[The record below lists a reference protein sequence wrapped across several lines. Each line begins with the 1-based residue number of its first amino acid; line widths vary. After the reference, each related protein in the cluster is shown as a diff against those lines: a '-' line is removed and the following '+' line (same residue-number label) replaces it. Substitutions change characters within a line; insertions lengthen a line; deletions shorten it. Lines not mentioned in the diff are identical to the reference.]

1 MSKVNCAVLSL
12 LTFLFYCTVLEA
24 ERLTVSPEQLL
35 ITAKAGDTV
44 PGAIYVASSHARQK
58 KIQVSIIDFLKDEQG
73 NFQEF
78 KYNDHLRSG
87 RTWLEVDQT
96 EFITPQDGQIQL
108 RVTARI
114 PIGASGSY
122 WAAIDIASGQVS
134 LASIPVVITVQGTEQ
149 PDLVISAPEVVRLAN
164 GVLECHSFV
173 ENKGNTAV
181 LIRGAFTL
189 EKHVSSENTEGW
201 QIAEVGPLTSLP
213 GTKMKIK
220 GSLNWAESLD
230 GLQVNSYLRYGA
242 RPGDIAIAKGK

>member
-1 MSKVNCAVLSL
+1 MSKAYGAVLFL
-12 LTFLFYCTVLEA
+12 LIFLFCCNAVQA
-24 ERLTVSPEQLL
+24 ERLAVSPAQLL
-35 ITAKAGDTV
+35 IAGKAGETV
-44 PGAIYVASSHARQK
+44 PGAIYLTSSHPRQK
-58 KIQVSIIDFLKDEQG
+58 KVRVTIIDFLKDEQG
-73 NFQEF
+73 TLQEF
-78 KYNDHLRSG
+78 RHNDHLRSG

-114 PIGASGSY
+114 PKDASGSY

-134 LASIPVVITVQGTEQ
+134 LKSIPVVITVQGTEQ
-149 PDLVISAPEVVRLAN
+149 PDLVISPPEVVRLAN

-220 GSLNWAESLD
+220 GNLNWAESLD
-230 GLQVNSYLRYGA
+230 GLQVNSYMRYGA
-242 RPGDIAIAKGK
+242 RPGDIAIAKGQ